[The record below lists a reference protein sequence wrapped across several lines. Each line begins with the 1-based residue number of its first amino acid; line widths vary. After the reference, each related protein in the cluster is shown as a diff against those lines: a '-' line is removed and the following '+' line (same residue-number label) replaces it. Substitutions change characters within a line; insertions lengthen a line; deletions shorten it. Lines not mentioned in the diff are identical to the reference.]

1 MRSIARPPQV
11 SRRAR
16 SRLARWLSLLVVIG
30 LGIQFFRIQIL
41 KHTTYALQS
50 EGNRIRALPIPAAR
64 GTIYD
69 RNGEVIAENVP
80 GYSIAVLPLSID
92 SLRVVLEELA
102 PILELSGEQAER
114 LVESYRRHPNR
125 PITVERNASFAEV
138 SAIEE
143 RRAHLPGGIVVEAA
157 PKRRYTHD
165 SLLAHVVGYV
175 AEISDADLKDPEF
188 QGYEPGRIVGQT
200 GVERVYDRLLA
211 GTPGVRYVEVNALG
225 RVVGEFRGREPVD
238 PVPGRDLYLNIDLAL
253 QQRAA
258 ELFPDSMA
266 GAVVALEPR
275 LGAVLAMYS
284 SPSYD
289 PNAFVGGFEPAAWR
303 ALNTDPGRPLFNRA
317 VTAAYAPGSTF
328 KLIIAGIALK
338 EGYAELDTKMPI
350 PCRGAL
356 LYYGRVFHDW
366 TPVGHG
372 ALDLHGAIR
381 QSCDVYFYQ
390 LGLKIGLE
398 GVLAGV
404 GEFGMGQVTGIDLPS
419 DISGTFPPSTA
430 WYDERYGPSG
440 WTNSVVLNLAIGQ
453 GENAQSPLKMVQV
466 FAALANGGTLPTPR
480 VARLGPAPEPAGAIP
495 LNTEQLAILRDA
507 LVAVVNEPRGT
518 ARGSRLRD
526 WTLAG
531 KTGTAQNPHG
541 EDHAWFLGFAPAE
554 DPVIVAAAVV
564 EAGGHGSSGAAP
576 IVSRLIDFYLNSR
589 LNSRASTPESTEV
602 EGG

>member
-1 MRSIARPPQV
+1 MRTIARSNQV
-11 SRRAR
+11 HHRGRG
-16 SRLARWLSLLVVIG
+16 RLSRWLALLVIIG
-30 LGIQFFRIQIL
+30 LGVQFFRVQIL
-41 KHTTYALQS
+41 KHSTYALQS
-50 EGNRIRALPIPAAR
+50 EGNRIRQLPIPAAR

-92 SLRVVLEELA
+92 SLQVVLDELA
-102 PILELSGEQAER
+102 PILELSGEQLER
-114 LVESYRRHPNR
+114 MVDNYRRHPNR

-143 RRAHLPGGIVVEAA
+143 RRARLPGGIVIEAA
-157 PKRRYTHD
+157 PKRLYTRN

-175 AEISDADLKDPEF
+175 AEISDADLRLLEF
-188 QGYEPGRIVGQT
+188 EDYEPGRIVGQT

-211 GTPGVRYVEVNALG
+211 GTPGVRYVEVSALG
-225 RVVGEFRGREPVD
+225 RVVGEFRGRPTVE

-253 QQRAA
+253 QERVA
-258 ELFPDSMA
+258 ELFPDTMA
-266 GAVVALEPR
+266 GAVVALEPKT
-275 LGAVLAMYS
+275 GAVLAMYS
-284 SPSYD
+284 APSYD

-317 VTAAYAPGSTF
+317 VTAAYAPGSIF
-328 KLIIAGIALK
+328 KPVIAGIALR
-338 EGYAELDTKMPI
+338 EGYAVVDTKMQI

-356 LYYGRVFHDW
+356 MYFHDW

-372 ALDLHGAIR
+372 SLDLHGAIR

-390 LGLKIGLE
+390 LGLKISLD

-404 GEFGMGQVTGIDLPS
+404 SDFGIGRPTGIDLPS
-419 DISGTFPPSTA
+419 EIAGTFPDTST
-430 WYDERYGPSG
+430 WYDERYGRSG

-453 GENAQSPLKMVQV
+453 GENAQSPLKMAQI

-480 VARLGPAPEPAGAIP
+480 VARTGLPPESAGSLP
-495 LNTEQLAILRDA
+495 LDAEQLTVLRDA
-507 LVAVVNEPRGT
+507 LVAVLNEPTGT

-541 EDHAWFLGFAPAE
+541 EDHAWFIGFAPAE
-554 DPVIVAAAVV
+554 DPAIVAAAVV
-564 EAGGHGSSGAAP
+564 EAGGHGSSAAAP
-576 IVSRLIDFYLNSR
+576 IVSRLIDFYLRERIAGSE
-589 LNSRASTPESTEV
+589 TTEAA
-602 EGG
+602 GG